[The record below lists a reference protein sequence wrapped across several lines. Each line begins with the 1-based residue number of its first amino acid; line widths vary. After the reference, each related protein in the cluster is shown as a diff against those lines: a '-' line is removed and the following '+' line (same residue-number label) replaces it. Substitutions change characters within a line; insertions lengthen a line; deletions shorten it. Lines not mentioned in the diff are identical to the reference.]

1 MPRLGNNNMRRA
13 FTSLYIIIVAAILI
27 IGWGMDAVWEA
38 YNPDPV
44 LSDYEQGL
52 LHVLEQELATVDDAS
67 LEEELANLNRELTIE
82 LRVYHLDDLSST
94 EPGALILEGKPVSVK
109 DQHGDLIIYK
119 RMAATQRVLS
129 LKQSGDPDRNRSV
142 YFILLVSFYL
152 GLALVIYIWVWPL
165 SRDLNLLE
173 KQTRLVGKDGAAA
186 LVELRR
192 GSHVQALADA
202 FNSMSIRIKE
212 LLASRKEM
220 TYAVSHEL
228 RTPLARMKF
237 ALEMAAET
245 EDAQQMR
252 EQLLS
257 VREDVAAL
265 DKFVSEFL
273 NYASFDQSE
282 QRLDMAEGDFLSF
295 CQSIVDE
302 IESGEIAIK
311 IIPQDE
317 DLMVNCDWQLMERV
331 LINLLHNALRY
342 AKASIHIVL
351 SRKENHF
358 LVTVEDDGPGIPEA
372 ERERAFQSF
381 VRLENKEKATSG
393 YGLGLAIVKRIMQWH
408 GGKVSIANSSIGGAC
423 FILSWPLASS

>member
-1 MPRLGNNNMRRA
+1 MRRA
-13 FTSLYIIIVAAILI
+13 FASLYIIIVAAILL

-38 YNPDPV
+38 WNPEPV
-44 LSDYEQGL
+44 LSDYEKAL
-52 LHVLEQELATVDDAS
+52 LHLIETELADKTPDELEQHIAQ
-67 LEEELANLNRELTIE
+67 LNQHLDVE
-82 LRVYHLDDLSST
+82 LRAYTLEDLSST
-94 EPGALILEGKPVSVK
+94 ELSAAIVDGQALPVK
-109 DQHGDLIIYK
+109 NQHGNTILYYRLGDS
-119 RMAATQRVLS
+119 QHVLA
-129 LKQSGDPDRNRSV
+129 LEQQGEPEQNGSV
-142 YFILLVSFYL
+142 YFILLMLFYL
-152 GLALVIYIWVWPL
+152 CLALVIYIWVWPL
-165 SRDLNLLE
+165 SRDLNRLE
-173 KQTRLVGKDGAAA
+173 QQTSLVGKDGAAP

-202 FNSMSIRIKE
+202 FNSMSVRIKE

-245 EDAQQMR
+245 PDAQQMR

-282 QRLDMAEGDFLSF
+282 QRLDMQEADFLGF

-302 IESGEIAIK
+302 NKHDDIQINILA
-311 IIPQDE
+311 QDAN
-317 DLMVNCDWQLMERV
+317 LQVSCDWQLMERV
-331 LINLLHNALRY
+331 LTNLIQNALRY
-342 AKASIHIVL
+342 AQQSVQVVL
-351 SRKENHF
+351 ARKENHF
-358 LVTVEDDGPGIPEA
+358 LVCVEDDGPGIPEN
-372 ERERAFQSF
+372 ERERVFQSF
-381 VRLENKEKATSG
+381 VRLHDKQDKKG

-408 GGKVSIANSSIGGAC
+408 GGKASVTDSSLGGAC
-423 FILSWPLASS
+423 FVLSWPL